1 MSNPS
6 QFIRV
11 KLSKHPED
19 TREHDEQPSRG
30 SPGVSFSALATAA
43 GIARLRAA
51 GFEVSLEPSSVV
63 ATAALHSED
72 GRAT

>member
-11 KLSKHPED
+11 KLSKTFEG
-19 TREHDEQPSRG
+19 EHGEQAERTL
-30 SPGVSFSALATAA
+30 PGVSFSALATAA
-43 GIARLRAA
+43 GVARLRAA

-63 ATAALHSED
+63 ATAQLRSE
-72 GRAT
+72 GGGAP